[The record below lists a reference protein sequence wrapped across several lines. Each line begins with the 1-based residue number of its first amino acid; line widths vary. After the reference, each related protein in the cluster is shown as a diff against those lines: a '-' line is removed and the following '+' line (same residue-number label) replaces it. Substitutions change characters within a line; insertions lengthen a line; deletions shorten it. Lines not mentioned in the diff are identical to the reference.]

1 MHARPTTSWL
11 RIFIL
16 NPGGGTQTNQLETLG
31 FPLGTPLLDCP
42 YVGMAVWGHKSHGEQ
57 IL

>member
-42 YVGMAVWGHKSHGEQ
+42 YVGMAV
-57 IL
+57 